1 MGFKKA
7 LKTLEILEKP
17 EVIFNRR
24 LNSNPFHPFKKVGK
38 NKFELTFS
46 RRRLYI
52 GLFMTVVSIATLITW
67 GLADQ
72 ASQYMLFPTLVGA
85 VSAIMAW
92 ENRGHRTCVLDGE
105 QMEYKC
111 VINEHSVETGKFHNV
126 YIRLKAQKH
135 GAGEMYY
142 YVVFNGF
149 HVTEQKITSY
159 SKNDKKLR
167 VLAKRL
173 AENLNLN
180 YFDVKANSKDRIL
193 FHHIM
198 PLELQKSS
206 TRPTCSHTRH
216 ESCE

>member
-1 MGFKKA
+1 MGFKKT
-7 LKTLEILEKP
+7 LKALEILEKP
-17 EVIFNRR
+17 EAIFNRR
-24 LNSNPFHPFKKVGK
+24 LQSNPYHPFNMVER
-38 NKFELTFS
+38 NKFVLALS
-46 RRRLYI
+46 RKRFYI
-52 GLFMTVVSIATLITW
+52 GTLTAFVSIVALITW
-67 GLADQ
+67 GIAFE
-72 ASQYMLFPTLVGA
+72 ASQYMVFLILVGG

-105 QMEYKC
+105 RAQYVC
-111 VINEHSVETGKFHNV
+111 VIGEHSVENGNFHNV

-149 HVTEQKITSY
+149 HLTEQKITSY

-180 YFDVKANSKDRIL
+180 YFDVKASSRDHVIRHRPVVDVPSVKNSK
-193 FHHIM
+193 FNVEQ
-198 PLELQKSS
+198 PV
-206 TRPTCSHTRH
+206 
-216 ESCE
+216 